1 MTADMRRRQIAEAV
15 SFLGLL
21 QFSDRHT
28 VIKDMAVLYSTCCSD
43 HIPITVDIAVACI
56 PLLEVASDD
65 AINIS
70 VNWSK
75 LSAADKE
82 TYTSDIDVHLNA
94 VKIPV
99 GAISCKD
106 TECRNEQ
113 HFEALNVLYERGWWE
128 Y

>member
-1 MTADMRRRQIAEAV
+1 M
-15 SFLGLL
+15 
-21 QFSDRHT
+21 
-28 VIKDMAVLYSTCCSD
+28 
-43 HIPITVDIAVACI
+43 
-56 PLLEVASDD
+56 LEVASDD

-113 HFEALNVLYERGWWE
+113 HFEALNVLYEGLVGVLTEASKKLYLTNVESIATSRAGMTMWQICIRMLE
-128 Y
+128 NALLCGVIMVSLGRVGYLT